1 MIAENVQEKLE
12 KILKGELKYTSSN
25 LALNMLI
32 TKMQKRVKANP
43 ASMEQCIKEIDLF
56 ASKSPII
63 AKVDFANIAA
73 L

>member
-1 MIAENVQEKLE
+1 MTEKVQENIT
-12 KILKGELKYTSSN
+12 KILLGELEYKSSN

-32 TKMQKRVKANP
+32 TKLKRKIQTDPESFEKCMNELQEF
-43 ASMEQCIKEIDLF
+43 SK
-56 ASKSPII
+56 KSPII

>member
-1 MIAENVQEKLE
+1 MTEKVQENIK
-12 KILKGELKYTSSN
+12 KILLGELEYKSSN

-32 TKMQKRVKANP
+32 TKLKRKIQTNP
-43 ASMEQCIKEIDLF
+43 DSMDDCMNEINEF
-56 ASKSPII
+56 SAKSPII

>member
-1 MIAENVQEKLE
+1 MTEKVQENIK
-12 KILKGELKYTSSN
+12 KILLGELEYRSSN

-32 TKMQKRVKANP
+32 TKLKRKLQIDPDSMDDCMQ
-43 ASMEQCIKEIDLF
+43 EIETF
-56 ASKSPII
+56 SAKSPII